1 MEQEGLDYVTRCQ
14 VGQLTGIGDR
24 EGDRRVESSTHSC
37 GMDEGIVGEG
47 DVIRHNFSDVSRTSN
62 GFAVCSPF

>member
-1 MEQEGLDYVTRCQ
+1 M
-14 VGQLTGIGDR
+14 GQLTGIGDR